1 MRRQANLLVCKLSK
15 ISHPPQFL
23 IVIFELNV
31 EDWAGSV
38 LNGSGKAMHAKGAAP
53 TKAET
58 GLRAFVQDL
67 ILSVFRSIMLA
78 KT

>member
-1 MRRQANLLVCKLSK
+1 MLVCKLNK
-15 ISHPPQFL
+15 IPDPPQFL

-53 TKAET
+53 TKAC
-58 GLRAFVQDL
+58 VQDL

>member
-1 MRRQANLLVCKLSK
+1 MLVCKLNK
-15 ISHPPQFL
+15 IPDPPQFL

-53 TKAET
+53 TKA
-58 GLRAFVQDL
+58 FVQDL

>member
-1 MRRQANLLVCKLSK
+1 MLVCKLNK
-15 ISHPPQFL
+15 IPDPPQFL

-58 GLRAFVQDL
+58 DLRAFVQDL
-67 ILSVFRSIMLA
+67 ILSAFRSIMLA